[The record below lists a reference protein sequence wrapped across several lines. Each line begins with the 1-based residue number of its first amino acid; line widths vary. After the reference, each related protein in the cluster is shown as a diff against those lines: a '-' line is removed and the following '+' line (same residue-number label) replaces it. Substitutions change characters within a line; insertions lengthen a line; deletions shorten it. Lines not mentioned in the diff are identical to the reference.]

1 MTSNIQCWSLK
12 HEIAKSLLGLYNVIV
27 VCLTLL
33 STGIYELIVS
43 GFLSYNII
51 WTLNAAVCSLV
62 LENVINPRNPHLV
75 FFLMLTRQ
83 ILLQKGYTYNWY
95 KLIARCAMP
104 NGIHEDCQSVKIDD
118 GFLFKLTKKEWRVSW
133 IICEC
138 GKKCFDLR
146 CVVSCKTLP
155 WMRTRKSR
163 IMLSSFLQKLFVHPW
178 PWSRHSPEQ
187 RYFQCCVIPN

>member
-95 KLIARCAMP
+95 KLIARCQMEYTK
-104 NGIHEDCQSVKIDD
+104 IVRDFCVKND
-118 GFLFKLTKKEWRVSW
+118 GFLFKLLKRSEESQELFVSLS
-133 IICEC
+133 
-138 GKKCFDLR
+138 KKCFDLR
-146 CVVSCKTLP
+146 CFVSCKTLP

>member
-33 STGIYELIVS
+33 STGIYVLIVS

-95 KLIARCAMP
+95 KLIERCQMEYTK
-104 NGIHEDCQSVKIDD
+104 IVRDFCVKIDD
-118 GFLFKLTKKEWRVSW
+118 GFLFKSTKKEWRVSR
-133 IICEC
+133 IIMWVWVRNV
-138 GKKCFDLR
+138 L
-146 CVVSCKTLP
+146 
-155 WMRTRKSR
+155 
-163 IMLSSFLQKLFVHPW
+163 I
-178 PWSRHSPEQ
+178 
-187 RYFQCCVIPN
+187 

>member
-95 KLIARCAMP
+95 KLIARCQMEYTK
-104 NGIHEDCQSVKIDD
+104 IVRDFCVKND
-118 GFLFKLTKKEWRVSW
+118 GFLFKLLKRSEESQELFVSVS
-133 IICEC
+133 
-138 GKKCFDLR
+138 KKCFDLR

-155 WMRTRKSR
+155 WLRMRKSR